1 MISWI
6 QAFAFVKWVHLHRYT
21 SENLGPTCGAE
32 NVDLCNDEQKKTIAE
47 KQALSAADLTK
58 EIDAAEVGGGVHKL

>member
-1 MISWI
+1 
-6 QAFAFVKWVHLHRYT
+6 LHRYT